1 MHAELRNVLRKKGNK
16 PHVFLFVDRMD
27 ESRSQE
33 VDAGLLAA
41 AYQVLGRGQIYHTI
55 GVLTHAA
62 CKPPDTKAGALEYE
76 AWSTPRTR
84 ALQFTMMVTSGDRTA
99 QHFTALAENHPACR
113 VVEGEPVLP
122 NGTRWAPHLLDIMLM
137 FLGLRMGMDVPR
149 PKKKKVKGAPAQQ
162 RGMDIRRLLGVRV
175 TPPACVR
182 VCAGA
187 VPQHASV
194 SVALLWCHHAAG
206 FSRSCDV
213 GSCANR
219 AGASSEAV
227 RCTAELA
234 CRVPG
239 RRRCL

>member
-1 MHAELRNVLRKKGNK
+1 MQPRGPTRHNALVPAELRNVLRKKGNK
-16 PHVFLFVDRMD
+16 PHVYLFVDRMD

-33 VDAGLLAA
+33 VDAGLLAS

-62 CKPPDTKAGALEYE
+62 CKPPDTKSGALEYE

-84 ALQFTMMVTSGDRTA
+84 ALQFTMMLTSGDRTA
-99 QHFTALAENHPACR
+99 QYFTALAENHPMCR

-122 NGTRWAPHLLDIMLM
+122 NGTRWAPHLLDMMLM

-175 TPPACVR
+175 C
-182 VCAGA
+182 G
-187 VPQHASV
+187 
-194 SVALLWCHHAAG
+194 
-206 FSRSCDV
+206 
-213 GSCANR
+213 
-219 AGASSEAV
+219 
-227 RCTAELA
+227 
-234 CRVPG
+234 RVPG
-239 RRRCL
+239 ASAGATLCVCFAGRPMQQQAWSDQR